1 MTRRKRSMKDGLD
14 LGLISSGALVKKGYS
29 FLIANVGKT
38 IALITLAVCA
48 LVLFTEISFSELSN
62 KSFTV
67 TLVMMLIAS
76 YVMYFSLEDAGERL
90 GRESSAYKEANE
102 RYESKKAGVKGCDV
116 STLRKFCLDYT
127 EAELEY
133 RRSNM
138 LFSLGYTNEE
148 YERYLKGEKMSKK
161 ASKDLGRVKKIKR
174 SELDAAT
181 LLSKDK
187 GRKSE
192 LCNPAESKILR
203 LTLRLIPSTVCML
216 FTVSVMISVKDNLG
230 ASGVIEALVK
240 LSTLPAIGLKGYS
253 GGYEYVTESEMGW
266 IDTKSR
272 LLDAFLKENNKG

>member
-1 MTRRKRSMKDGLD
+1 MKDGLD
-14 LGLISSGALVKKGYS
+14 LGIVSSGAFVKKGYS

-38 IALITLAVCA
+38 VAIITLAVCA
-48 LVLFTEISFSELSN
+48 LVLFTEISFSELSSE
-62 KSFTV
+62 SFTV

-90 GRESSAYKEANE
+90 GRENSAYKEASE
-102 RYESKKAGVKGCDV
+102 RYEAKKGSVKGCDV
-116 STLRKFCLDYT
+116 GALRKFCLDYT

-148 YERYLKGEKMSKK
+148 YSRYLKGEKMSKK
-161 ASKDLGRVKKIKR
+161 AMKDLGRVKKMKR
-174 SELDAAT
+174 SELDAAA

-187 GRKSE
+187 GQRSE
-192 LCNPAESKILR
+192 LCNPAESKLLR

-230 ASGVIEALVK
+230 AAGVIESLVK

-253 GGYEYVTESEMGW
+253 GGYEYVTESEIGW